1 MQTRQRAVPG
11 LLRHGRRRGHR
22 NRARLRSSRTRR
34 GLQLAQPSHGAGC
47 SAARAGNQSRSPQT
61 RARPTA
67 RPRVERPDRH
77 QSELLHHRPGDGAR
91 SAQAVRHHQG
101 DRHHHASHLRRGL
114 SRRPLDGHHGQRDP
128 VHWRRRRKDGDGD
141 AEDSGRFCGRPHRAA
156 GRQSQRPLQS
166 RRRGGWAHRNRV
178 RGVLL
183 EAERARSAP
192 GARKLPR
199 TAAGAQSSQRAAAP
213 RDLHGCCQPP
223 AAAQRR
229 RTRARHGRLRGTPPR
244 LPRAGLQI
252 RRAQP
257 QHHPRRGRRGRTECR
272 ADAFGRDA
280 RLMIV
285 MKFGGTSVESAA
297 AITRVAGI
305 VRARQA
311 RRPVV
316 VVSAM
321 GKTTN
326 KLLAIA
332 AAAIGGKR
340 EEYIRL
346 LHALRDYHSR
356 EARQIVPLSARA
368 DLDRFLDEHFQELT
382 ELVKGLAVLGE
393 LTPRSIDAISSY
405 GERLS
410 SYIVTLAF
418 RHSGMA
424 AGHVDSR
431 DVLITDKRHTQA
443 APNFPETYA
452 RLKKTIPPLAAQSVV
467 VMGGFI
473 ASTEDGV
480 TTTLGRGGSDYT
492 AAIVGAGID
501 AEEIQIWTDVDG
513 MLTADPTILPGG
525 HRVKT
530 ISFAE
535 AAELAYFGAK
545 VLHPATVVPAIEK
558 NIPVLILNSRR
569 PDVPGTRIT
578 AESVHCENVVK
589 SIACK
594 RKITTV
600 NIHSTRMLMAHG
612 FLHRIFEIFD
622 RYETPVDMV
631 ATSEVSV
638 SLTIDNTRHID
649 LILGDLRQFAE
660 ATAEHDGVIVCLVGE
675 NIRYTP
681 GVARRVFNSLDG
693 INIRMISQGAS
704 LLNISFVVAETD
716 LLRTVTAL
724 HEEFFATL
732 DPNVFERKEAVH
744 A

>member
-1 MQTRQRAVPG
+1 
-11 LLRHGRRRGHR
+11 
-22 NRARLRSSRTRR
+22 
-34 GLQLAQPSHGAGC
+34 
-47 SAARAGNQSRSPQT
+47 
-61 RARPTA
+61 
-67 RPRVERPDRH
+67 
-77 QSELLHHRPGDGAR
+77 
-91 SAQAVRHHQG
+91 
-101 DRHHHASHLRRGL
+101 
-114 SRRPLDGHHGQRDP
+114 
-128 VHWRRRRKDGDGD
+128 
-141 AEDSGRFCGRPHRAA
+141 
-156 GRQSQRPLQS
+156 
-166 RRRGGWAHRNRV
+166 
-178 RGVLL
+178 
-183 EAERARSAP
+183 
-192 GARKLPR
+192 
-199 TAAGAQSSQRAAAP
+199 
-213 RDLHGCCQPP
+213 
-223 AAAQRR
+223 
-229 RTRARHGRLRGTPPR
+229 
-244 LPRAGLQI
+244 
-252 RRAQP
+252 
-257 QHHPRRGRRGRTECR
+257 
-272 ADAFGRDA
+272 
-280 RLMIV
+280 MIV

-326 KLLAIA
+326 KLLEIA
-332 AAAIGGKR
+332 SAAIDGKR
-340 EEYIRL
+340 AEYIRL
-346 LHALRDYHSR
+346 LHDLRDYHSR
-356 EARQIVPLSARA
+356 EARLTVPLSDRA

-418 RHSGMA
+418 RHFGMPA
-424 AGHVDSR
+424 EHVDSR

-452 RLKKTIPPLAAQSVV
+452 RLKKTILPLAAESVV

-492 AAIVGAGID
+492 AAIVGAGLD
-501 AEEIQIWTDVDG
+501 AEEIEIWTDVDG

-578 AESVHCENVVK
+578 AESVHCENTVK

-660 ATAEHDGVIVCLVGE
+660 ATVEHDGVIVCLVGE

-704 LLNISFVVAETD
+704 LLNISFVVAESD
-716 LLRTVTAL
+716 LVRTVSAL

-732 DPNVFERKEAVH
+732 DPEVFERKEAVH